1 MFTLETKLENFLEN
15 KKGRWQAFG
24 LADPVAQHG
33 TRPMHETTHGGE
45 PVLAL

>member
-24 LADPVAQHG
+24 LAAQRDAVARASQWPNAAQG
-33 TRPMHETTHGGE
+33 QGAR
-45 PVLAL
+45 A